1 MQYRIGINPGDVIY
15 DESRIYGDGINVAVA
30 CKASQSR
37 EGFAFRRPNHGPPS
51 RLLLAS
57 LGQLGR
63 QAECQALMNIAPAD
77 YDHYARHRPPWFGLK
92 DFEHML
98 EGMRQ
103 AGWSE

>member
-1 MQYRIGINPGDVIY
+1 
-15 DESRIYGDGINVAVA
+15 
-30 CKASQSR
+30 
-37 EGFAFRRPNHGPPS
+37 
-51 RLLLAS
+51 LLAS

-63 QAECQALMNIAPAD
+63 QAECEALMKIAPPD

-98 EGMRQ
+98 EGMRK